1 MTIISTQRLNIS
13 SFTYDDVPFII
24 ELLNEPDFYRFI
36 GDKNVR
42 TIEQAKQY
50 LTTGPMKSMEEHGFA
65 LMKVATKSGQTIG
78 MCGLLKREEYDY
90 PDIGYAFL
98 KQFYRQ
104 GYGFE
109 SVKATLEHFKDIRPL
124 LALTNTDNTASQQLL
139 LKAGFVAQ
147 KGISPES
154 NTKIFQLFR

>member
-1 MTIISTQRLNIS
+1 MTIISTPRLNIS
-13 SFTYDDVPFII
+13 SFTYDDAPFII

-50 LTTGPMKSMEEHGFA
+50 LTIGPMKSMEEHGFS
-65 LMKVATKSGQTIG
+65 LMKVVTKSGQIIG

-109 SVKATLEHFKDIRPL
+109 SVKATLEHFKEIRPL
-124 LALTNTDNTASQQLL
+124 LALTNTDNKASQQLL
-139 LKAGFVAQ
+139 LKAGFIEFNNVDEPQ
-147 KGISPES
+147 S
-154 NTKIFQLFR
+154 TRIFQLVD